1 MATGA
6 MLRAAMP
13 LFRSAR
19 LAFALSLIS
28 FAAAHA
34 RSAPHELVPLETVQ
48 PPCLAEV
55 RYATRHNFT
64 GEVLYPLPRVFL
76 HRDTASALA
85 RVQRDLQK
93 RGLGLKVWDAYRP
106 LSAQRKMWN
115 LIRDERYVSNPA
127 KNKGRHTRGTAV
139 DVTLVD
145 KLGRELRMPSDF
157 DDFSERAH
165 RDYRG
170 GTAEQRRNRQLLESV
185 MQKHGFVGYPTEWWH
200 FDLAD
205 WEKYPPLDIPI
216 EGLART
222 TVSDPL
228 RGQIEHVV
236 YVWLKRPGN
245 AQDRAALVRA
255 TAEMQKTT
263 GLISSFRYGKPVP
276 SDRPVVDDTFDL
288 ALFMRFANR
297 RELQA
302 FEKHPAH
309 QQAKKEVLQPLARKV
324 LIHDVALD

>member
-1 MATGA
+1 MPTT
-6 MLRAAMP
+6 LRILNSILLSICTACG
-13 LFRSAR
+13 SADGHR
-19 LAFALSLIS
+19 
-28 FAAAHA
+28 
-34 RSAPHELVPLETVQ
+34 LVPLETVQ
-48 PPCLAEV
+48 PPCLPEV

-64 GEVLYPLPRVFL
+64 GRVLYPLPRVFL
-76 HRDTASALA
+76 HRDTAHALG

-106 LSAQRKMWN
+106 LGVQRTMWN

-127 KNKGRHTRGTAV
+127 KNQGRHTRGTAV

-145 KLGRELRMPSDF
+145 KLGRELPMPSDF

-170 GTAEQRRNRQLLESV
+170 ATAEQRRHRQLLESV
-185 MQKHGFVGYPTEWWH
+185 MQKHGFTGYPTEWWH
-200 FDLAD
+200 FDLEH

-216 EGLART
+216 ETLACD
-222 TVSDPL
+222 VPSASP

-245 AQDRAALVRA
+245 ARDRAALVRA
-255 TAEMQKTT
+255 TGELQRTT
-263 GLISSFRYGKPVP
+263 GLIRSFHQGRAVP

-288 ALFMRFANR
+288 AIFMRFDNR
-297 RELQA
+297 RALAA
-302 FEKHPAH
+302 FEHHPDH
-309 QQAKKEVLQPLARKV
+309 QRAKKEVLQPLARKIV
-324 LIHDVALD
+324 IYDTALE

>member
-1 MATGA
+1 MR
-6 MLRAAMP
+6 LCLP
-13 LFRSAR
+13 LF
-19 LAFALSLIS
+19 LLSVVSS
-28 FAAAHA
+28 FSGPAGHD
-34 RSAPHELVPLETVQ
+34 LVPLESVK

-64 GEVLYPLPRVFL
+64 GRVLYPLPRVFL
-76 HRDTASALA
+76 HRDTARLLA
-85 RVQRDLQK
+85 GVQRDLQK

-106 LSAQRKMWN
+106 LSVQRKMWN

-139 DVTLVD
+139 DVTLID
-145 KLGRELRMPSDF
+145 KLGRELPMPSDF

-170 GTAEQRRNRQLLESV
+170 GTAEQRRNRKLLEDV
-185 MQKHGFVGYPTEWWH
+185 MRKHGFIGYPTEWWH
-200 FDLAD
+200 FDLED

-216 EGLART
+216 EELART
-222 TVSDPL
+222 TASGPL

-236 YVWLKRPGN
+236 YIWLKRPGN
-245 AQDRAALVRA
+245 AGDRAALVRA
-255 TAEMQKTT
+255 TAEMQRNT
-263 GLISSFRYGKPVP
+263 GLITSFRHGKPVP

-288 ALFMRFANR
+288 ALFMRFASR
-297 RELQA
+297 RELRA

-309 QQAKKEVLQPLARKV
+309 QQAKKEILQPLARKV